1 MPSFRSDENA
11 HSEPFQGG
19 CYSVPEKR
27 DPLLMTYSEVET
39 QVLKEYEFSKE
50 NIRGTLWG

>member
-1 MPSFRSDENA
+1 MPSFRFDENA
-11 HSEPFQGG
+11 HSEPFKGG

-39 QVLKEYEFSKE
+39 RELKEHEFSKE
-50 NIRGTLWG
+50 NMRGTLWG